1 MSEATTVAV
10 RYIGRKP
17 DYTDRLY
24 KSGLTFTPGQERTI
38 PSTLAQRFLKHK
50 DSFEEVE
57 AAVAKPKAEKTV
69 ETDAAAGTPTDAGQ
83 TGDNTAELLA
93 EADKKEQDKK
103 AAVAKLMDLKDQVNQ
118 MEKDA
123 VQQFAREKYDQ
134 AIPKTLSL
142 PNMRAKAL
150 ELIDQFGAR

>member
-24 KSGLTFTPGQERTI
+24 KSGLTFTPRQERSI
-38 PSTLAQRFLKHK
+38 PATLAQRFLKHK
-50 DSFEEVE
+50 DSFEQVE
-57 AAVAKPKAEKTV
+57 AAVVEPKGEKTT
-69 ETDAAAGTPTDAGQ
+69 EAGTSTDPGQNGDDTDA
-83 TGDNTAELLA
+83 LLA

-134 AIPKTLSL
+134 AIPKTLTL